1 MIRSRVAVL
10 AVCLVAVLPAAG
22 CYQGFDNTVN
32 TQSATGNG
40 TDFEVGDLKVL
51 DATLVADEA
60 GTGVA
65 SLSVTIVNDGEVD
78 EALESVTAQLGG
90 PGAVTGALDVP
101 AGTSLRIGA
110 PGDPTIIFS
119 GMQARAGQW
128 ETLTFTFSR
137 SGSESRS
144 IAVVPPV
151 GYYADFAPAAVQAEK

>member
-1 MIRSRVAVL
+1 MRSRAAAL

-32 TQSATGNG
+32 TQDATGNG
-40 TDFEVGDLKVL
+40 TDLEVGDLKVL

-65 SLSVTIVNDGEVD
+65 SLSTTIVNDGVVD
-78 EALESVTAQLGG
+78 ESLVSVTAQLGG
-90 PGAVTGALDVP
+90 PGVITGTLDIP
-101 AGTSLRIGA
+101 AGASLRIGA

-128 ETLTFTFSR
+128 ETLTFTFSS
-137 SGSESRS
+137 SGSASRS
-144 IAVVPPV
+144 IAVVPPT
-151 GYYADFAPAAVQAEK
+151 GYYADYAPAAVQAKK